1 MFSVVQ
7 PLLPPS
13 TKGNAW
19 TSSSTGNI
27 LSPPIEY
34 YDEDEKTDGLAIH
47 RGGVPNGVVKID
59 VPAPLR
65 EEPRF
70 PKEKWKTFIGLCHVL
85 LSYKLTSTE
94 VIVSHGFFP
103 LNISCYESQHQE
115 GFFFPPLQKIIRTRT

>member
-1 MFSVVQ
+1 MHEVIERVDVSVVQ

-19 TSSSTGNI
+19 TSNSTGSI

-34 YDEDEKTDGLAIH
+34 YDEDDKTDGLAIH

-59 VPAPLR
+59 IPAPLR

-70 PKEKWKTFIGLCHVL
+70 PKEKWKTFIGWCHIYSL
-85 LSYKLTSTE
+85 
-94 VIVSHGFFP
+94 
-103 LNISCYESQHQE
+103 ES
-115 GFFFPPLQKIIRTRT
+115 